1 MGCDQWTLDDDM
13 QLFVNDA
20 NALLDHWKDA
30 SWLSWAEPV
39 ALMLAMQA
47 LVRQRQ
53 AEEAAAQRARE
64 EAQRVIEV
72 ARCEEE

>member
-1 MGCDQWTLDDDM
+1 MGCDEWTPDNDM
-13 QLFVNDA
+13 RRFIRNA
-20 NALLDHWKDA
+20 NGLLDHWKNA

-53 AEEAAAQRARE
+53 EEEAAAQRARE
-64 EAQRVIEV
+64 EAQ
-72 ARCEEE
+72 